1 MIGTP
6 YQGLGP
12 PSSPASPET
21 YFWICIM
28 ISSKQSGFRRPR
40 ISEPSSSYNLHL
52 PNTSSTIIK
61 VDRHFWYYHPGP
73 ATAFPLADATTSVL
87 IAEELASVTEL
98 LAAAYSDDPFTQV
111 ATANDVDFYGQM
123 HAATVV
129 AGSLGGEVY
138 LAETKDNKK
147 IIGVAVWFG
156 PGREMFDSPDQQEQA
171 LGPLMGHFKPELR
184 AWWGEEFLP
193 TYAKFNEDRIGAGVK
208 KNNWH
213 LQTLATHPDY
223 QRQGVA
229 RALIETVVRKAS
241 QMGHLICLET
251 QTETNVGIYGRLG
264 FKVAG
269 EPIEITGLTGS
280 FPFWVLIRKTN

>member
-52 PNTSSTIIK
+52 PNTSSTIMSTDHSSFSVRK
-61 VDRHFWYYHPGP
+61 VD
-73 ATAFPLADATTSVL
+73 S
-87 IAEELASVTEL
+87 ISAEELASVTEL
-98 LAAAYSDDPFTQV
+98 LAAAYSD
-111 ATANDVDFYGQM
+111 
-123 HAATVV
+123 
-129 AGSLGGEVY
+129 GSLGGEVY

-147 IIGVAVWFG
+147 IIGVA
-156 PGREMFDSPDQQEQA
+156 MFDS
-171 LGPLMGHFKPELR
+171 PLMGHFKPELR
-184 AWWGEEFLP
+184 REPFSSWAQFLP

-223 QRQGVA
+223 QAPRGSSGFN
-229 RALIETVVRKAS
+229 RDR
-241 QMGHLICLET
+241 
-251 QTETNVGIYGRLG
+251 G

-269 EPIEITGLTGS
+269 EPREITGLTGS